1 MKRSERFF
9 GNGIVLNAATVI
21 ILVRVNLLTK
31 YEKIPFVFIILL
43 FFISGIFLGRIFEY
57 LLILPPSPDVTVE
70 KADERCAKIENNF
83 LISQMD
89 SIVMASSFPVRPC
102 TRVYISFVVRNT
114 FQLAP
119 NASCY
124 VHVRFAFKG
133 R

>member
-1 MKRSERFF
+1 VKRSERFF
-9 GNGIVLNAATVI
+9 GNGIVINAVPVI

-31 YEKIPFVFIILL
+31 YEKILFVFIILL
-43 FFISGIFLGRIFEY
+43 FFISGIFLGRLLEH

-83 LISQMD
+83 PISQRDFD
-89 SIVMASSFPVRPC
+89 SYGRQLSSTTLYRA
-102 TRVYISFVVRNT
+102 YISFVVTNT

-119 NASCY
+119 NASRY
-124 VHVRFAFKG
+124 VHVRFAFNG